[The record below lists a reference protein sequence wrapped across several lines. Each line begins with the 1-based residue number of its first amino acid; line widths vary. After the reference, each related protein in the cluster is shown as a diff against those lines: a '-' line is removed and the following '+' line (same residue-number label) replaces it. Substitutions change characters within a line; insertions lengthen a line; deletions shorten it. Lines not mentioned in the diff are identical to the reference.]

1 MKTATKPFRFLTLL
15 SSLIVVAILSAS
27 AALYGQSLF
36 QFGPSNASSNAV
48 GRGDI
53 PPLQSDAAIRP
64 TSTTDRVV
72 AQQAAQNDVSARLAE
87 LMPEERVAVQLYAG
101 RNKSIVNVS
110 TLETRR
116 HFFTQEISE
125 GCGSGVVL
133 NKQGVIL
140 TNFHVV
146 RDTSKISV
154 TLFNGETYEAK
165 TIGVD
170 PNTDVAIVKVDAPQ
184 DELFPVEFGDS
195 SELLVGQTV
204 YAIGNPFGLERTMTK
219 GIISNLNRSISSPQQ
234 FRQIKGVIQIDAAIN
249 PGNSG
254 GALFDT
260 KGRMIGMNPAIASH
274 VGENS
279 GVGFAIPVNTIHRI
293 ATVLLEKGEIV
304 RGDAGVVQVTETD
317 NGLIPTLIDEGG
329 AADVAG
335 LRGGKIVISIRERDG
350 FRYQAQRQVRP
361 EGGFDLI
368 VGVDGQPIK
377 TGEEFITAVEEHE
390 PGETVIIN
398 VIRDG
403 RALEL
408 PVVLD

>member
-146 RDTSKISV
+146 RDTSKI
-154 TLFNGETYEAK
+154 TLFAAK
-165 TIGVD
+165 RTK
-170 PNTDVAIVKVDAPQ
+170 TMAPTRIPTWRS
-184 DELFPVEFGDS
+184 LRSTRLRTSSRRVRGL
-195 SELLVGQTV
+195 SEL
-204 YAIGNPFGLERTMTK
+204 P
-219 GIISNLNRSISSPQQ
+219 
-234 FRQIKGVIQIDAAIN
+234 
-249 PGNSG
+249 
-254 GALFDT
+254 
-260 KGRMIGMNPAIASH
+260 
-274 VGENS
+274 
-279 GVGFAIPVNTIHRI
+279 
-293 ATVLLEKGEIV
+293 
-304 RGDAGVVQVTETD
+304 
-317 NGLIPTLIDEGG
+317 
-329 AADVAG
+329 
-335 LRGGKIVISIRERDG
+335 
-350 FRYQAQRQVRP
+350 
-361 EGGFDLI
+361 
-368 VGVDGQPIK
+368 
-377 TGEEFITAVEEHE
+377 
-390 PGETVIIN
+390 
-398 VIRDG
+398 
-403 RALEL
+403 
-408 PVVLD
+408 